1 MQIYS
6 VNPVLL
12 NSLQSRRSPNYNC
25 DQPSLCTGGFY
36 WQQGGLPS
44 AALVRGIWGR
54 MDMGGGI
61 LKYPPGK
68 GMLPIF
74 MSLSSPPHHIVA
86 IFALLVAT
94 IVQN

>member
-1 MQIYS
+1 MHNPIINSFLRSKRFPQITLY
-6 VNPVLL
+6 
-12 NSLQSRRSPNYNC
+12 NSDP
-25 DQPSLCTGGFY
+25 LCIGGFY
-36 WQQGGLPS
+36 WQQGALPS